1 PIFYSSKYF
10 LKIYCGATIMTCQQR
25 KYLILDVINAL
36 KQPAAVAWCR
46 WRTFIRCNKCF
57 EATGDISGLLFLF

>member
-1 PIFYSSKYF
+1 
-10 LKIYCGATIMTCQQR
+10 MTCQQR

-57 EATGDISGLLFLF
+57 EATGDIEEVCGGAIAILAGD